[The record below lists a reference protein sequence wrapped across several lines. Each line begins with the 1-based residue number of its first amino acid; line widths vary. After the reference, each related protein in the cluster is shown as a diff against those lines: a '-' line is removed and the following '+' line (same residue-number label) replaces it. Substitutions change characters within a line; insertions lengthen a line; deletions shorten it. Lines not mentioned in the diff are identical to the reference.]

1 MPSIAEIL
9 DQDIDLEKTA
19 SEEGVP
25 AQQES
30 SEIQKIASEMG
41 LFEELFPEDGAIFGE
56 EKTAE
61 QEKTA
66 YADLLGQRAYTHFAN
81 RFDHR
86 MSKIAQ
92 DMGEMAEREMAE
104 GIMAPQS
111 EAPQSIPND
120 ANPALDA
127 APRQPAKETP
137 YTLIS
142 GAEAGAEGQV
152 GHQEQQ
158 SVAADAAED
167 VKMAAAVQKHL
178 LKLRYGI

>member
-1 MPSIAEIL
+1 MPTIAEIL
-9 DQDIDLEKTA
+9 DQDLDLEKTA
-19 SEEGVP
+19 SEEVP
-25 AQQES
+25 QEPAS

-41 LFEELFPEDGAIFGE
+41 LFEELFPEDGAVFGGE

-61 QEKTA
+61 EEKTA
-66 YADLLGQRAYTHFAN
+66 YADCLGQRAYAYFAH

-86 MSKIAQ
+86 MSKVAQ
-92 DMGEMAEREMAE
+92 DIGEMAEREMAE

-127 APRQPAKETP
+127 APRPPAKETP
-137 YTLIS
+137 YTLLS

-178 LKLRYGI
+178 LKLRYGV